1 MKAEWI
7 EKKYMYFHGGV
18 RKSKSNVYMREK
30 NQEMPQELADNQHL
44 IVNGWWKLEIYGCLR
59 VFNQHHSEKWMISMV
74 EETVKHFLSYRQAS
88 ALRYAMKNWKM
99 ITA

>member
-1 MKAEWI
+1 MEEW
-7 EKKYMYFHGGV
+7 ES
-18 RKSKSNVYMREK
+18 RKVYMREK